1 MARVGSMQSPS
12 IVAVQSGGYTT
23 CIAATIAYW
32 GRELRVNCSVGQTV
46 YARNPAAQ
54 LLRKPEETTPKALRF
69 DGILIKT
76 AGDPLTDKDDFRAGL
91 IHQVHLWTPALTRA
105 PASQA

>member
-1 MARVGSMQSPS
+1 MQF
-12 IVAVQSGGYTT
+12 
-23 CIAATIAYW
+23 
-32 GRELRVNCSVGQTV
+32 
-46 YARNPAAQ
+46 
-54 LLRKPEETTPKALRF
+54 LRKPEETTPKALRI

-76 AGDPLTDKDDFRAGL
+76 EGNPLTDKNDFRAGL